1 MFYKLTYCKTDAI
14 KMFPLRITGTTTAP
28 ASSSTTILFWA
39 NFASNAEGLNAI
51 PDRKTNQKK
60 RSLKKKKI

>member
-28 ASSSTTILFWA
+28 ASSSTTILSWA
-39 NFASNAEGLNAI
+39 NFAPTAKGLAALT
-51 PDRKTNQKK
+51 DRKTNQKK
-60 RSLKKKKI
+60 SNLKKKKI

>member
-39 NFASNAEGLNAI
+39 NFAPTAKGLAALT
-51 PDRKTNQKK
+51 DRKTNQKK
-60 RSLKKKKI
+60 SNLNKKKI

>member
-39 NFASNAEGLNAI
+39 NFVPTAKGLAALT
-51 PDRKTNQKK
+51 DRKTNQKK
-60 RSLKKKKI
+60 SNLKKKKI